1 VDLRLATVPEL
12 SRVPG
17 LVHGFEQRAPGGP
30 PENREEA
37 FSRVGKAVGGA
48 GRLHLMTQVHGA
60 SVVQAPFAGR
70 PEADAAVTGERGVLL
85 GVQTA
90 DCLPVL
96 LVHPPSGAV
105 AAAHAG
111 WRGTVAG
118 VVPNALGVLLAA
130 GGVPAD
136 VVAAIGPGIGA
147 CCYEVGDDVRAAFGP
162 GGEQHFLPG
171 RRGQPHLDLRGAV
184 VRQLL
189 DARVPPGSIRHVDHC
204 TACRGELYYSYRRDG
219 PGTGRMVSF
228 VGFEG

>member
-30 PENREEA
+30 PESREEA
-37 FSRVGKAVGGA
+37 FSRVGTAVAGA

-60 SVVQAPFAGR
+60 SVVQAPFPAR
-70 PEADAAVTGERGVLL
+70 PEADAAVTRERGVLL

-96 LVHPPSGAV
+96 LVHPPTRAV

-118 VVPNALGVLLAA
+118 VVPHALGVLLAG
-130 GGVPAD
+130 GGVPAE
-136 VVAAIGPGIGA
+136 VVVAIGPGIGS
-147 CCYEVGDDVRAAFGP
+147 CCYEVGDEVRTAFGP
-162 GGEQHFLPG
+162 GGEPHFLPG
-171 RRGQPHLDLRGAV
+171 PRGRPHLDLRGV
-184 VRQLL
+184 VARQLL
-189 DARVPPGSIRHVDHC
+189 DAGVPPGSLRHVDHC
-204 TACRGELYYSYRRDG
+204 TSCREDLYHSYRRDG